1 MENETIVKKVL
12 DGDFK
17 TIARLITLIEDENP
31 KAIKIV
37 SKLHKYTGKAHIIG
51 VTGPPGVGKS
61 CLISRLIGEYRRKN
75 KTVGVVAVD
84 PTSPFTGGAILGDR
98 IRMGEHTLDKGVFIR
113 SMGSR
118 GSLGG
123 LSRAAGNTIKVL
135 DASGKDLIIV
145 ETIGIGQTQ
154 VDIVKYAHTVIIVL
168 MPKMGDEI
176 QAMKTGFYE
185 IGDIFVVNKADQEDA
200 DKTVMLIEDM
210 LKLEKG
216 KIKEKIIPEWEKPVL
231 KTVALTGEGI
241 SKLVEKIEEHKEYL
255 LKSGLIERFKE
266 EKSETE
272 VLDALTS
279 ILQDYVLTRVKETEE
294 FKVLVKKTSGGE
306 IDPYSAANQL
316 IKKILQKNVL
326 S

>member
-1 MENETIVKKVL
+1 MNTEILKKVL

-31 KAIKIV
+31 KAIEIV
-37 SKLHKYTGKAHIIG
+37 SQLHKYTGKAHVVGI
-51 VTGPPGVGKS
+51 TGPPGVGKS
-61 CLISRLIGEYRRKN
+61 CLISRLIGEYRQRG
-75 KTVGVVAVD
+75 KTVGVIAVD

-98 IRMGEHTLDKGVFIR
+98 IRMCEHTLDKGVFIR

-123 LSRAAGNTIKVL
+123 LSRATGNAIKVL
-135 DASGKDLIIV
+135 DASGKDIIIV

-154 VDIVKYAHTVIIVL
+154 VDIVKYAHTVVIVL

-185 IGDIFVVNKADQEDA
+185 IGDIFVVNKADQEDV

-210 LKLEKG
+210 LMVEKNRLWDLG
-216 KIKEKIIPEWEKPVL
+216 KADLGWEKPVL

-241 SKLVEKIEEHKEYL
+241 NQLIEKIEEHKEYL
-255 LKSGLIERFKE
+255 VKSGLIEKFKE
-266 EKSETE
+266 EKSEAE
-272 VLDALTS
+272 ILDALTTK
-279 ILQDYVLTRVKETEE
+279 LQEYVLANIKKTKE
-294 FKVLVKKTSGGE
+294 FKDLVKKTSKGE
-306 IDPYSAANQL
+306 LDPFSAASQL
-316 IKKILQKNVL
+316 VRKILRKE
-326 S
+326 

>member
-1 MENETIVKKVL
+1 LNTEILKKVL

-31 KAIKIV
+31 KAIEIV
-37 SKLHKYTGKAHIIG
+37 SQLHKYAGKAHVVGI
-51 VTGPPGVGKS
+51 TGPPGVGKS
-61 CLISRLIGEYRRKN
+61 CLISRLIGEYRQRG
-75 KTVGVVAVD
+75 KTVGVIAVD

-98 IRMGEHTLDKGVFIR
+98 IRMCEHTLDKGVFIR

-123 LSRAAGNTIKVL
+123 LSRATGNTIKVL
-135 DASGKDLIIV
+135 DASGKDIIIV

-154 VDIVKYAHTVIIVL
+154 VDIVKYAHTVVIVL

-185 IGDIFVVNKADQEDA
+185 IGDIFVVNKADQEDV

-210 LKLEKG
+210 LMVEKNRLWDLG
-216 KIKEKIIPEWEKPVL
+216 KVDLGWEKPVL

-241 SKLVEKIEEHKEYL
+241 NQLIEKIEEHKEYL
-255 LKSGLIERFKE
+255 VKSGLIEKFKE
-266 EKSETE
+266 EKSEAE
-272 VLDALTS
+272 ILDALTTK
-279 ILQDYVLTRVKETEE
+279 LQEYVLANIKKTKE
-294 FKVLVKKTSGGE
+294 FKDLVKKTSKGE
-306 IDPYSAANQL
+306 LDPFSAASQL
-316 IKKILQKNVL
+316 VRKILRKE
-326 S
+326 